1 MTEMYRVED
10 VDPKALEGRRVAV
23 IGYGSQG
30 RGQSLNLR
38 DSGVDVTVGLRPGG
52 KTWAQAESE
61 GWTPQSIDEAVRGA
75 DLVNILVPD
84 MAQKALWAEQIEP
97 NLKPGSMLMFS
108 HGLAIQYGLITPG
121 ADIDVTMIAPKGP
134 GRLVRDQYELGCGV
148 PCLVAVHQD
157 ASGQAKARALG
168 YAHAIGG
175 TRAGVIETTF
185 TEETETDL
193 FGEQAVLCGGV
204 TELIAAGFDTLVN
217 AGYKPE
223 VAYFECLHELK
234 LIVDLIYEGGFE
246 RMHEFVSDTAQYGD
260 HTRGPRVINAE
271 TRARMAEVLKEIQNG
286 TFAKEWIAEHEAGG
300 ENYRRLQAE
309 DADRA
314 VERIGKQL
322 RPGFAWLKQ
331 KQADQAAASTEAG
344 QTIGA

>member
-1 MTEMYRVED
+1 MTEMYREQD
-10 VDPKALEGRRVAV
+10 VNQNALDGKRVV
-23 IGYGSQG
+23 VVGYGSQG
-30 RGQSLNLR
+30 RGQALNLR
-38 DSGVDVTVGLRPGG
+38 DSGVDVCVALRPGG
-52 KTWAQAESE
+52 PTWAQAESE
-61 GWTPQSIDEAVRGA
+61 GWTPEPIVSAVASA
-75 DLVNILVPD
+75 DVVCVLVPD
-84 MAQKALWAEQIEP
+84 MAQKSLWTEQIQP
-97 NLKPGSMLMFS
+97 NMKPGSALLFS
-108 HGLAIQYGLITPG
+108 HGLAIQYGLIEPG
-121 ADIDVTMIAPKGP
+121 SDIDVVMIAPKGP

-148 PCLVAVHQD
+148 PCLCAVHQD
-157 ASGQAKARALG
+157 STGSAKETALA

-185 TEETETDL
+185 SEETETDL

-204 TELIAAGFDTLVN
+204 TELIAAGFDTLVG

-260 HTRGPRVINAE
+260 HTRGPRVVNDE
-271 TRARMAEVLKEIQNG
+271 TRQRMREILTEIQDG
-286 TFAKEWIAEHEAGG
+286 TFAREWIAEHEAGG
-300 ENYRRLQAE
+300 ANYRRLQAE

-314 VERIGKQL
+314 VERVGRQL
-322 RPGFAWLKQ
+322 RPGFSWLNQ
-331 KQADQAAASTEAG
+331 PTAPREAG